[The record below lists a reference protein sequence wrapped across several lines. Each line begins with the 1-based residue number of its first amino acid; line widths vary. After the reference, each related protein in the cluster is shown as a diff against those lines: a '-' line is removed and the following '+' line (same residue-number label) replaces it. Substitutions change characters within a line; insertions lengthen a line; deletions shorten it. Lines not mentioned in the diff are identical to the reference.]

1 MVVMAHDPATVDHR
15 ADGRTPTSV
24 ETRSAARAGTRTS
37 PWPRRLL
44 VVGIVL
50 AALNLRPA
58 ITGLGPLL
66 EEVRDGLGMSGTVAG
81 LLTSAPALCF
91 AVFGSAAPRLA
102 RRFGPAAVVLAGMA
116 AVTAGLALRPL
127 AGGTGTFLAASV
139 VALAGIAVSNVL
151 MPVVVKRWFPDR
163 IGPMTGLYSMALSLG
178 TAAAAALTVPA
189 ARAMGDDWRLGLGL
203 SALPA
208 ALAAVVWLPV
218 VRGLRA
224 AEPAPSAAS
233 TTAATDR
240 AAEAPSTGGVAADG
254 SAADGSGTA
263 GRTSSLRITRSPT
276 AWALGVFF
284 GFQATAAYIT
294 MGWLPQIFRD
304 AGVPASTAGLL
315 LAVTM
320 GLGIPLSFALPRIA
334 ARLRHQGPLAA
345 GLAVCGLG
353 GYAGLWFAPAEGAW
367 AWTLLL
373 GISNCAFPL
382 VLTLI
387 GMRAR
392 TGSGVA
398 GLSAFAQG
406 TGYLIS
412 IPGPLLVG
420 TLHQHTGGWHA
431 PLALMAVL
439 MVAQLCAGLVAGRD
453 RCVEDE
459 LRMRH

>member
-1 MVVMAHDPATVDHR
+1 MANDPATIDQQ

-24 ETRSAARAGTRTS
+24 GTRPAARADTAAS
-37 PWPRRLL
+37 PWARRLL
-44 VVGIVL
+44 IAGLVL

-58 ITGLGPLL
+58 ITELGPLL
-66 EEVRDGLGMSGTVAG
+66 EEVREGLGMNGTVAG

-102 RRFGPAAVVLAGMA
+102 RRLGPAAVVLAGMA

-127 AGGTGTFLAASV
+127 ADGTGPFLAASGL
-139 VALAGIAVSNVL
+139 ALAGIAVGNVL

-189 ARAMGDDWRLGLGL
+189 TRALGDDWRTGLAL
-203 SALPA
+203 WALPA
-208 ALAAVVWLPV
+208 ALALAVWLPI
-218 VRGLRA
+218 VRGRHARA
-224 AEPAPSAAS
+224 ASAPDAG
-233 TTAATDR
+233 
-240 AAEAPSTGGVAADG
+240 APADG
-254 SAADGSGTA
+254 PDADD
-263 GRTSSLRITRSPT
+263 RTPPVRITRSVT

-304 AGVPASTAGLL
+304 AGVPAPTAGLL

-320 GLGIPLSFALPRIA
+320 GLGIPLSFVLPRIA
-334 ARLRHQGPLAA
+334 ARLRHQGPLAVA
-345 GLAVCGLG
+345 LAVCGLG

-367 AWTLLL
+367 VWVLLL
-373 GISNCAFPL
+373 GVSNCSFPL

-392 TGSGVA
+392 TGAGVA
-398 GLSAFAQG
+398 RLSAFAQG

-420 TLHQHTGGWHA
+420 ALHQHTGGWHA
-431 PLALMAVL
+431 PLTLMAVL
-439 MVAQLCAGLVAGRD
+439 MAAQLCVGLVAGRD

-459 LRMRH
+459 LRVRH